1 MRSFFICCEKGGWL
15 LSQKSYNSIYKYHCR
30 GFEMKISEDKM
41 WEAWG
46 RTNAL
51 YTAYSGWSFKM

>member
-1 MRSFFICCEKGGWL
+1 
-15 LSQKSYNSIYKYHCR
+15 
-30 GFEMKISEDKM
+30 MKISEDKM

-51 YTAYSGWSFKM
+51 YTAWCAAAGQNQYRIMFYMP

>member
-1 MRSFFICCEKGGWL
+1 
-15 LSQKSYNSIYKYHCR
+15 
-30 GFEMKISEDKM
+30 MKLSEDKM

-51 YTAYSGWSFKM
+51 YTYFSLPHIRLQITQMRS